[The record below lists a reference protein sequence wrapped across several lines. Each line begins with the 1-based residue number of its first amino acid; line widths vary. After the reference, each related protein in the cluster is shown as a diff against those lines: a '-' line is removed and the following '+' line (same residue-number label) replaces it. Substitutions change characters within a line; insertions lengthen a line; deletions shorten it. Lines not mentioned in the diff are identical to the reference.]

1 MADPGA
7 SPPVESPKSFGK
19 GPQGQAK
26 RWKAEVDLFESQQAT
41 FWERCGRITKRY
53 RNDTWRDAVDT
64 GGLNNDSEA
73 GRGFS
78 LLWANQQTLQPVIYA
93 QEPKANVQR
102 RYKDKDPVGRVAGII
117 LERNLDFFIDKPDFE
132 ETTRQCRDDYLLL
145 GQGVQWRRY
154 VPHMANLPKRI
165 GLKQKTI
172 ADQGVQVS
180 NDTASYK
187 DYEAEDGSDLTADD
201 KILKDD
207 QGPYI
212 ERTEQAI
219 KFEEICREHVNQRDF
234 GWSPGARTWAE
245 ASAVWRKVYMD
256 RDALVDRFGKEK
268 GERVELD
275 FNPAKNS
282 DKATKEMFKKA
293 TIYEIWDKSTK
304 KAHWLAKNY
313 DGDLLDSRDDPLGV
327 DGFFPCARPLFST
340 QTTDQV
346 TPVPEYLQYQD
357 QAEEMDRLTQKAYI
371 IMDAIKVRG
380 LYAGNI
386 PEMQRLLQDSV
397 NLDFQPVAES
407 IAAMSG
413 GDLSKMVWIW
423 PLKDLIEALAAI
435 LDARERVKM
444 DSYEITGISD
454 IIRGATDPNET
465 ATAQQLKSQT
475 GAVRVQDRQREMQR
489 WIRDGLRI
497 DADIIMNH
505 FQPETIA
512 EIADLSSIPE
522 ADYVQIDGEWRDPK
536 SGKPAGQLPGEQPP
550 MMGHN
555 GGPPMQMPAQ
565 GMPPGAPGA
574 PPIQAPMGQPM
585 PMPGGPSMMPGV
597 PQGIPIPPQGPT
609 LGEAAIALLK
619 NKAARKFRIDI
630 ETDSTVQLDQAQEK
644 QDRAELVEAL
654 TGFLTGIAPIIE
666 AKPVTIPM
674 FTEIMLFAVRGFKAG
689 ASLEGMIESTM
700 EALGNQP
707 PPQPQPDPKLLQIQA
722 QAKLDEAQSQR
733 EDARAQQDMQIRE
746 REAAMEGQARQQ
758 EVAAEGQKT
767 QQEIQL
773 AAFLGELDMRLKQM
787 DLMMKREEMQIDRA
801 IAQDHVAQEQQ
812 MGALK
817 VEQAKEMGA
826 IKAKQAA
833 KPKPANGVEK

>member
-41 FWERCGRITKRY
+41 FWERCDRIRKRY
-53 RNDTWRDAVDT
+53 RNDNWNDVVGTGLTNDT
-64 GGLNNDSEA
+64 EA

-78 LLWANQQTLQPVIYA
+78 LLWSNQQTLQPVIYA

-102 RYKDKDPVGRVAGII
+102 RYKDKDPVARVAGII
-117 LERNLDFFIDKPDFE
+117 LERNLDFFIDRPDFE
-132 ETTRQCRDDYLLL
+132 ETTRQCRDDYLLV

-154 VPHMANLPKRI
+154 VPHMAKIPKRI
-165 GLKQKTI
+165 GLKPTQ
-172 ADQGVQVS
+172 AYVESQGVQVS
-180 NDTASYK
+180 NDAASYK
-187 DYEAEDGSDLTADD
+187 DYEAEDGSELSADD
-201 KILKDD
+201 EILKDA

-219 KFEEICREHVNQRDF
+219 KTEEICREHVNQRDF

-256 RDALVDRFGKEK
+256 RDALVERFGKEIGDK
-268 GERVELD
+268 IELD

-282 DKATKEMFKKA
+282 DNANKEMFKKA
-293 TIYEIWDKSTK
+293 TIYEIWDKASK
-304 KAHWLAKNY
+304 KALWLAKNY
-313 DGDLLDSRDDPLGV
+313 DGDLLDSRDDPLEV

-386 PEMQRLLQDSV
+386 PEMQRLLQDST

-407 IAAMSG
+407 IASMAG

-423 PLKDLIEALAAI
+423 PIKDLIEALSAI
-435 LDARERVKM
+435 LDARDRVKM

-465 ATAQQLKSQT
+465 LGAQELKAQT
-475 GAVRVQDRQREMQR
+475 GAVRVKDRQREMQR

-522 ADYVQIDGEWRDPK
+522 ADYVQIEGEWKDPK
-536 SGKPAGQLPGEQPP
+536 TGKPAGQLPGEQPP

-555 GGPPMQMPAQ
+555 GGPPMNPMPEQ

-574 PPIQAPMGQPM
+574 PPMQAPMGPQQ
-585 PMPGGPSMMPGV
+585 PMPGGPSPMPMQQPPGMMPGV

-619 NKAARKFRIDI
+619 NKQARKFRIDI

-644 QDRAELVEAL
+644 QDRAELVESL
-654 TGFLTGIAPIIE
+654 TGFLGAIAPIIE

-722 QAKLDEAQSQR
+722 QAKLDEAQSKR
-733 EDARAQQDMQIRE
+733 EDARAQQDMQIRQQ
-746 REAAMEGQARQQ
+746 EAGMESQARQQ
-758 EVAAEGQKT
+758 EVAAESQKS
-767 QQEIQL
+767 QQEMQL
-773 AAFLGELDMRLKQM
+773 AAFLGQMDIRLKQM
-787 DLMMKREEMQIDRA
+787 DLMMKREQMHIDA
-801 IAQDHVAQEQQ
+801 AH
-812 MGALK
+812 GALK
-817 VEQAKEMGA
+817 VEQAQEMGA

-833 KPKPANGVEK
+833 KPKPNGGA